1 MSYLSYSNYLKVIEE
16 LQDLLINDPFNPEIE
31 SYLKVI
37 LSILSQRTG
46 PSTLEG
52 LLNYDLK
59 EQLITIYFEHKE
71 TIDMIYKYIFIKLHF
86 NNEIARDLK
95 QIFVPKCIS
104 YEKERSP
111 TRSEELYMDIISLS
125 REYDTFEINGMKDK
139 NYLNIFPQKLNSIKN
154 KYTNI
159 VRNNLEKL
167 DKFDKCFFEDLIDI
181 LNEMNEEIKGKKKQ
195 IKKRTKNY
203 KNVNIN
209 NVKGIPLKDRTFFYD
224 NERLIFGEDMFIEY
238 KNYTFPFSDK
248 NKEEFKKQI
257 CSFLNS
263 KGGRIY
269 IGISDDKVVHG
280 NLLNYHEKD
289 KNTNEIVNLTY
300 DFFPKCRTKVDVTF
314 IPIKNK
320 DNKYIKNLYVIKI
333 IVSQGDTDTLY
344 SITNKGG
351 FISYLRL
358 KGQCALLT
366 AEEIKKEL
374 INRDKNP
381 EKPISPKEFNDPQPD
396 NPELNNTN
404 NNYSNKKN
412 KILENQL
419 KKMSLNNNNLNKKNQ
434 YFYDEDDDF
443 EMEDFDDEEE
453 EENED
458 NIGRYYFP
466 SRGRGRGRGQRGGLK
481 GRGRGRKGGK
491 KGERENRKV
500 YPVKF
505 KINSINGIYP
515 TRSELNTEFKG
526 IPNCKKKFI
535 TKGNKV
541 HGFLDFF
548 DRDQAITFLRNYQSQ
563 NPNYEIIVNSQFD
576 A

>member
-1 MSYLSYSNYLKVIEE
+1 MLINEFIIINSHKQMPYLSYSNYLKVIEE

-59 EQLITIYFEHKE
+59 EQLITIYFENKE
-71 TIDMIYKYIFIKLHF
+71 TLDMIYKYIFIKLHF
-86 NNEIARDLK
+86 NNEIARNLK
-95 QIFVPKCIS
+95 QIFVPTCIS
-104 YEKERSP
+104 YEKERTP
-111 TRSEELYMDIISLS
+111 TKSEELYMDIISLS
-125 REYDTFEINGMKDK
+125 KEYETFEINGMKDK

-159 VRNNLEKL
+159 VRNNIEKL

-181 LNEMNEEIKGKKKQ
+181 LNEMNEEIKGKKNQ

-209 NVKGIPLKDRTFFYD
+209 SVKGIPLKDRKFFYD

-238 KNYTFPFSDK
+238 KNYIFPFSDK

-396 NPELNNTN
+396 NPELNN
-404 NNYSNKKN
+404 KN
-412 KILENQL
+412 D
-419 KKMSLNNNNLNKKNQ
+419 NL
-434 YFYDEDDDF
+434 F
-443 EMEDFDDEEE
+443 
-453 EENED
+453 
-458 NIGRYYFP
+458 
-466 SRGRGRGRGQRGGLK
+466 
-481 GRGRGRKGGK
+481 
-491 KGERENRKV
+491 
-500 YPVKF
+500 
-505 KINSINGIYP
+505 
-515 TRSELNTEFKG
+515 
-526 IPNCKKKFI
+526 
-535 TKGNKV
+535 
-541 HGFLDFF
+541 
-548 DRDQAITFLRNYQSQ
+548 
-563 NPNYEIIVNSQFD
+563 
-576 A
+576 